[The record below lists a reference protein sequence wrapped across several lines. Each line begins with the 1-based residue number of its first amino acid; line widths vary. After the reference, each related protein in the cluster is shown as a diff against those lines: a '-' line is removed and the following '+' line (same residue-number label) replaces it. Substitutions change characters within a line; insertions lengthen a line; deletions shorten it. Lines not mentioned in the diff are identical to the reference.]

1 MPRGRPPLLTNKVDL
16 NSNLLLF
23 HSEES
28 FIKSENRAN
37 LLNDLKIKLFITL
50 QVLSIKFEIFNSI

>member
-50 QVLSIKFEIFNSI
+50 